1 MVISTQAEKHLGHP
15 AGNIIVWM
23 SLIIGQPLAGKHLK
37 TFRFKIFKEIF
48 ESQVQLCY
56 FPVLMYYHDF
66 VVEHYGKNLL
76 ESFGTL

>member
-23 SLIIGQPLAGKHLK
+23 SLIIGQPLAGKHLN
-37 TFRFKIFKEIF
+37 FAAQIFKEFF
-48 ESQVQLCY
+48 ESQGQLCY